1 MRPRSFLKDAKP
13 TPATFG
19 RHRINISPRQS
30 RYTNLRAPGT
40 KKGRHPSGYLH
51 HFNHYHYRRDD
62 DGQQYHHHPKKEP
75 EECGGLLL
83 FGGFVTGDDLSHFD
97 GLDRAGRSKQ
107 LETYLQKQPKGHLG
121 LSADF

>member
-1 MRPRSFLKDAKP
+1 MRSLPPQPLAGIGL
-13 TPATFG
+13 TITL
-19 RHRINISPRQS
+19 RQS

-62 DGQQYHHHPKKEP
+62 DGQQDHHHPKKEP

-83 FGGFVTGDDLSHFD
+83 FVGFVLDDDLRISQGVFVVD
-97 GLDRAGRSKQ
+97 WL
-107 LETYLQKQPKGHLG
+107 LLG
-121 LSADF
+121 LVGDCEAVVYS